1 MKEHCFQIWKAKEG
15 EFIGR
20 EEKEEEELFAGR
32 QI

>member
-15 EFIGR
+15 ENIGR
-20 EEKEEEELFAGR
+20 EEEEEELFAGR